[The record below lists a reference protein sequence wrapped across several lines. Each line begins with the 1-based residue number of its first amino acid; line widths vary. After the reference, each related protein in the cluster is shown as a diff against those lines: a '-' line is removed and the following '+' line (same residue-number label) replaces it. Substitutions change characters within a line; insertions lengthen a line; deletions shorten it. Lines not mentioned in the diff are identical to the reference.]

1 MKWRVCFAAF
11 LLAGVTAGAQST
23 SVMIDDLTTTEVQA
37 AIAAGKTTALFYVG
51 GSHQNGE
58 GVAIGKHNY
67 VANHVARRMAEELG
81 DALVIPPSPY
91 APAGDP
97 VKKTGHMRFPGTVS
111 VSAEA
116 LALISRD
123 VTLSALAAGFKYV
136 MFLGDHGETQPT
148 LKKVAAE
155 LDAEWA
161 PRGSRIFFIPVYEEG
176 EAAFQ
181 NHLKKMNVPANLH
194 TPIDDA
200 AELLALDGKRLVR
213 PDKLTPE
220 IASVASAN
228 LGKMFL
234 DNKVRLA
241 VASIRK
247 QRGR

>member
-1 MKWRVCFAAF
+1 MPTPACASVAA
-11 LLAGVTAGAQST
+11 
-23 SVMIDDLTTTEVQA
+23 
-37 AIAAGKTTALFYVG
+37 
-51 GSHQNGE
+51 
-58 GVAIGKHNY
+58 
-67 VANHVARRMAEELG
+67 
-81 DALVIPPSPY
+81 
-91 APAGDP
+91 AGDP

-213 PDKLTPE
+213 PDRLTPE

-241 VASIRK
+241 VASRT
-247 QRGR
+247 RRA

>member
-1 MKWRVCFAAF
+1 MGF
-11 LLAGVTAGAQST
+11 
-23 SVMIDDLTTTEVQA
+23 DDRR
-37 AIAAGKTTALFYVG
+37 KRPRR
-51 GSHQNGE
+51 
-58 GVAIGKHNY
+58 VAIRLN
-67 VANHVARRMAEELG
+67 A
-81 DALVIPPSPY
+81 
-91 APAGDP
+91 
-97 VKKTGHMRFPGTVS
+97 
-111 VSAEA
+111 
-116 LALISRD
+116 
-123 VTLSALAAGFKYV
+123 
-136 MFLGDHGETQPT
+136 

-213 PDKLTPE
+213 PDKLKPE
-220 IASVASAN
+220 IASVASAS